1 MKNLRKAKMLLAE
14 VELLT
19 RAMHLSGHHRT
30 DKAAK
35 QRLEQKIQQRVEN
48 LLLRF
53 ETVLD
58 RAPVGKPLGDEP
70 SDGLNQDPQ

>member
-30 DKAAK
+30 DKAAM
-35 QRLEQKIQQRVEN
+35 QRLEQKIQQRVEE

-53 ETVLD
+53 ENVLD
-58 RAPVGKPLGDEP
+58 QAPSAHPLGDEP
-70 SDGLNQDPQ
+70 SKSLSQDPQ